1 MLKEESC
8 VSSNVMVLQ
17 RYYYVHL
24 QCVCVHS
31 DSYMMR
37 KQMNWPGKWTRLIRI
52 QIEGWKEQHRT
63 SPGAIFSICL
73 SAVVGCWM
81 PDGCPM
87 VDVVGGWRTH
97 YYYIIMLLM
106 SKVGLIIIALPVL
119 FFLQGLFN
127 VCFSS
132 TNVYTIS
139 NYNNLFLANSVG
151 CLPFDKMLLC
161 TLNRPISI

>member
-1 MLKEESC
+1 MLKEESY

-37 KQMNWPGKWTRLIRI
+37 NQMNWPGKRTRLIRI

-73 SAVVGCWM
+73 SAWLDVGRLM
-81 PDGCPM
+81 HGCPM
-87 VDVVGGWRTH
+87 DVVGGCRTH
-97 YYYIIMLLM
+97 YYDIIMLLM

-119 FFLQGLFN
+119 FFLRSLFN
-127 VCFSS
+127 VCFFS
-132 TNVYTIS
+132 TYTIS
-139 NYNNLFLANSVG
+139 NYNLFLANSVG